1 MSLFNVTNT
10 HPVTLTLAHTVGEAL
25 QLMLQHRLESMPVLD
40 EKQRLAGR
48 FGVHE
53 LLGLLLP
60 KAATLELGLSD
71 ISFIAN
77 TAEHLRTHLQQISDH
92 RVGDHLAE
100 AVTLRPTTSLP
111 EALLLL
117 YRHGN
122 ELPVVE
128 ASGQFV
134 GMVSPWEI
142 LAALAAPGDHQ
153 DA

>member
-1 MSLFNVTNT
+1 MSLLDVINT
-10 HPVTLTLAHTVGEAL
+10 HPVTLTLNHTIGEAL

-40 EKQRLAGR
+40 EQQRLAGR

-60 KAATLELGLSD
+60 KAATLEPGLSD
-71 ISFIAN
+71 LSFIAN
-77 TAEHLRTHLQQISDH
+77 TSEHMRTRLRQVSAH
-92 RVGDHLAE
+92 RVGDHLSE
-100 AVTLRPTTSLP
+100 AVTLRAGTSLP

-117 YRHGN
+117 YRHGS

-128 ASGQFV
+128 TNGQFV

-142 LAALAAPGDHQ
+142 LAALAAPEQ
-153 DA
+153 N